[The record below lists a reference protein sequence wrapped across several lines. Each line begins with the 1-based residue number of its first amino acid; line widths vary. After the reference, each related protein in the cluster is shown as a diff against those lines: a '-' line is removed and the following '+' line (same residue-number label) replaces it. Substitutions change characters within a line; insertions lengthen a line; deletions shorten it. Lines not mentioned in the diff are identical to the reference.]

1 MSKTKKLDIFNLF
14 YSGAAVVILIGVI
27 AKLLEWPAQDILIT
41 SGLAIEAVVFGV
53 SAIRFVE
60 VKKEDQMATEA
71 TLSKVA
77 DGLGNIAGNF
87 DGNGR
92 AEYTHNY
99 DYIQTD
105 NFKAPSNVV
114 LNLPANKVE
123 FDFKSPSNANHTIW
137 QLEQLDI
144 VRIEQLIQKV
154 DLSNEN
160 ELSSLIILLQSQSD
174 ELKSKLWSRFK
185 KIKFNTLTNFGYSYL
200 KLLVQS
206 TISYTNASYGA
217 QIFNKLIEFQVT
229 ESKFIVLND
238 VVNFS
243 ADTIYFGQQN
253 EYSIH
258 LNELFLN
265 GELENLN
272 YINTIIDKL
281 VSDNIAPKSKLVQL
295 FGLSD
300 YNSKKEVFDKL
311 NYQITKTNSNP
322 NRAQLLFVLL
332 YKEYSNS

>member
-27 AKLLEWPAQDILIT
+27 AKLLEWPAQDLLIT
-41 SGLAIEAVVFGV
+41 GGLAIEAVVFGV
-53 SAIRFVE
+53 SAIKFVE
-60 VKKEDQMATEA
+60 VKKDDQVATEA

-77 DGLGNIAGNF
+77 DGLGNLKGNFEGNF
-87 DGNGR
+87 DGIGR
-92 AEYTHNY
+92 TEFAHNY

-105 NFKAPSNVV
+105 NFKTPSNVV

-123 FDFKSPSNANHTIW
+123 FDFKSPSNVNHTIW

-144 VRIEQLIQKV
+144 ARIEQLIQKV

-185 KIKFNTLTNFGYSYL
+185 KIKFNVLTNFGYSYL

-229 ESKFIVLND
+229 ESKFM
-238 VVNFS
+238 
-243 ADTIYFGQQN
+243 Y
-253 EYSIH
+253 
-258 LNELFLN
+258 
-265 GELENLN
+265 
-272 YINTIIDKL
+272 
-281 VSDNIAPKSKLVQL
+281 
-295 FGLSD
+295 
-300 YNSKKEVFDKL
+300 
-311 NYQITKTNSNP
+311 
-322 NRAQLLFVLL
+322 
-332 YKEYSNS
+332 

>member
-1 MSKTKKLDIFNLF
+1 MAKTKKLDIFNLF

-92 AEYTHNY
+92 AEYSHNY

-123 FDFKSPSNANHTIW
+123 
-137 QLEQLDI
+137 
-144 VRIEQLIQKV
+144 
-154 DLSNEN
+154 
-160 ELSSLIILLQSQSD
+160 IIL
-174 ELKSKLWSRFK
+174 
-185 KIKFNTLTNFGYSYL
+185 
-200 KLLVQS
+200 
-206 TISYTNASYGA
+206 A
-217 QIFNKLIEFQVT
+217 
-229 ESKFIVLND
+229 
-238 VVNFS
+238 
-243 ADTIYFGQQN
+243 
-253 EYSIH
+253 
-258 LNELFLN
+258 
-265 GELENLN
+265 
-272 YINTIIDKL
+272 
-281 VSDNIAPKSKLVQL
+281 
-295 FGLSD
+295 
-300 YNSKKEVFDKL
+300 
-311 NYQITKTNSNP
+311 
-322 NRAQLLFVLL
+322 
-332 YKEYSNS
+332 